1 MSDQGLQ
8 VSKEMRQFLQALY
21 TASTAMADMSARWEN
36 LNVDDDAIVQKLSG
50 WGIGFNESLDDVPFT
65 MWDIVEELENTLGI
79 ANWDRS

>member
-1 MSDQGLQ
+1 MNIEMAEFLIALRNASSAMQVMSE
-8 VSKEMRQFLQALY
+8 KWAF
-21 TASTAMADMSARWEN
+21 